1 MEMKFYKSERGRLI
15 CAEQD
20 DKKRQPE
27 PLDFEA
33 QVALEIENI
42 RQSESQMYYL
52 KIGFIL
58 YPDAPVRR
66 EASERL
72 RKECGLPS
80 LFNPPETSRER
91 HQRMLEHNKR
101 VMEEEL
107 CCVDC
112 ENNGPGSCGRILYTL
127 DDDEPVPNIWGSG
140 NLEDW
145 KEPDLDVDDW
155 WAEHK
160 LNFKDPME
168 FLPVDMLWVDED
180 FGSDQKPKKK
190 RKHIVVQRHPLR
202 GIPHNYWK

>member
-1 MEMKFYKSERGRLI
+1 MEMEFYKSERGRMI

-20 DKKRQPE
+20 EKKRQPE
-27 PLDFEA
+27 PMDFEA
-33 QVALEIENI
+33 QVALEIEKV
-42 RQSESQMYYL
+42 RASEMQMYYL

-58 YPDAPVRR
+58 YPDTPVLR

-72 RKECGLPS
+72 RKEFGLPS
-80 LFNPPETSRER
+80 LFNPPETPRER
-91 HQRMLEHNKR
+91 HQRMVEHNKR

-145 KEPDLDVDDW
+145 KEPDSDLDDW

-160 LNFKDPME
+160 LDFPDPVKTS
-168 FLPVDMLWVDED
+168 PADMLWVDED
-180 FGSDQKPKKK
+180 LGPDRTPKKK
-190 RKHIVVQRHPLR
+190 RKHIVVQRHSLR